1 MLEHKVEV
9 DGGAS
14 RMTEGLLVG
23 QSEFGKGKSGKD
35 REHRELV
42 DIAAL
47 NVQVD
52 SRRQQTG
59 GDGR

>member
-14 RMTEGLLVG
+14 GTTEGLLVG
-23 QSEFGKGKSGKD
+23 QSKFGKGQSGKD

-47 NVQVD
+47 NVRVD
-52 SRRQQTG
+52 SRRQRTG

>member
-9 DGGAS
+9 NGGAS
-14 RMTEGLLVG
+14 GTTKGLLVG
-23 QSEFGKGKSGKD
+23 QSKFGKGQSGKD

-47 NVQVD
+47 NV
-52 SRRQQTG
+52 
-59 GDGR
+59 